1 MIKKKTTSK
10 NTHKIDELNTA
21 IAINDINTIHE
32 LLINNVDVNV
42 PDSHGIFPVMYAVQC
57 GNANALISLIRHGA
71 NVNAFDKRN
80 GYSLLMKALSPKV
93 IPNRYLIIVLLLKN
107 GCDVNIIGHDSKTA
121 LYLARKYHPRYI
133 QLLKRFGAEF

>member
-1 MIKKKTTSK
+1 MIKKKTTTK

-32 LLINNVDVNV
+32 LLINNVDVNC
-42 PDSHGIFPVMYAVQC
+42 PDSHGVFPVMYAVEY

-71 NVNAFDKRN
+71 ILNVIYKQN

-93 IPNRYLIIVLLLKN
+93 IQNRYLNIVSLKIIHLK
-107 GCDVNIIGHDSKTA
+107 
-121 LYLARKYHPRYI
+121 
-133 QLLKRFGAEF
+133 